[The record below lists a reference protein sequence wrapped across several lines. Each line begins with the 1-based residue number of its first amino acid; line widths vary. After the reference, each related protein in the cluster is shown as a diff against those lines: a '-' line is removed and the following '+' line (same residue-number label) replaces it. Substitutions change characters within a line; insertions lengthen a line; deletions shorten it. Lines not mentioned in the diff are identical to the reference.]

1 MNTTVNEIYALISI
15 VLIVIILLFGFGLW
29 FTIKAANTIFNTLN
43 NKINT
48 LENITFERLMLIEEQ
63 NKKINEMDETILSLI
78 EQNKL
83 FDKIHYNIVYDINN
97 IEKTITNMLDDTSTQ
112 IKKLKNKIV
121 SSNKQI
127 KNTHANYIFEE
138 QIKIDELKTQ
148 IIELSTN
155 IQETNDKITN
165 VENTMVTNE
174 ELDDAFNT
182 LTRYLAELHIT
193 RDCITAKLLLRN
205 DENIYKSTSII
216 LKPINCW
223 VYLIRYNKQ
232 FYKKELRN
240 TQLEAPVYNVEYL
253 LTHGANDYKSFR
265 ICNGNCWGYEPNH
278 GREIRNLEELNT
290 KIGGIKDNYHINI
303 GVMEG
308 KVIKFGTVLDRVI

>member
-1 MNTTVNEIYALISI
+1 MNTTINEIYALISI
-15 VLIVIILLFGFGLW
+15 LLIVIILLFGLSLW
-29 FTIKAANTIFNTLN
+29 LASKAANTIFTTLN

-97 IEKTITNMLDDTSTQ
+97 IEKTITTLLDDTSTQ
-112 IKKLKNKIV
+112 IKKLKNKVV

-127 KNTHANYIFEE
+127 KNTHANYILEE
-138 QIKIDELKTQ
+138 QTKIDELKNQ

-155 IQETNDKITN
+155 LSLTNDKITN

-182 LTRYLAELHIT
+182 LTRFIT
-193 RDCITAKLLLRN
+193 ETPDICRHGIPVRMARFGCYDGTQNPKVSFMERDL
-205 DENIYKSTSII
+205 S
-216 LKPINCW
+216 
-223 VYLIRYNKQ
+223 VYLIRYNKE
-232 FYKKELRN
+232 FYKKELTNARFN
-240 TQLEAPVYNVEYL
+240 ARIYKVEY
-253 LTHGANDYKSFR
+253 HV
-265 ICNGNCWGYEPNH
+265 
-278 GREIRNLEELNT
+278 NLEQPGDYRSFNNLCAST
-290 KIGGIKDNYHINI
+290 GGPNINI

-308 KVIKFGTVLDRVI
+308 KVIKFGTVLDHEINLDRGF

>member
-1 MNTTVNEIYALISI
+1 MNATLNEIYALISI
-15 VLIVIILLFGFGLW
+15 LLIVIILLFGLGLW
-29 FTIKAANTIFNTLN
+29 LASKAANTIFTTLN

-48 LENITFERLMLIEEQ
+48 LENITFERLTLIEEQ
-63 NKKINEMDETILSLI
+63 TKKINEMDETILSLI

-97 IEKTITNMLDDTSTQ
+97 IEKTITTLLDDTSNQ

-127 KNTHANYIFEE
+127 KNTHVTSILEE
-138 QIKIDELKTQ
+138 QTKIDELKNQ

-155 IQETNDKITN
+155 ISLTNDKITN

-174 ELDDAFNT
+174 ELDDTFNT
-182 LTRYLAELHIT
+182 LTRYLAQHNSAIT
-193 RDCITAKLLLRN
+193 REFLTVSKATFGCYDNTHIPKLQLR
-205 DENIYKSTSII
+205 THT
-216 LKPINCW
+216 LHA
-223 VYLIRYNKQ
+223 YLIRYNKE
-232 FYKKELRN
+232 FYKKDFKCSPRDDTL
-240 TQLEAPVYNVEYL
+240 VYKVEYHEDGRFIIG
-253 LTHGANDYKSFR
+253 TNENNSGTST
-265 ICNGNCWGYEPNH
+265 GEPN
-278 GREIRNLEELNT
+278 
-290 KIGGIKDNYHINI
+290 INI

>member
-1 MNTTVNEIYALISI
+1 MNATLNEIYALISI
-15 VLIVIILLFGFGLW
+15 LLIVIILLFGLGLW
-29 FTIKAANTIFNTLN
+29 LASKAANTIFTTLN

-48 LENITFERLMLIEEQ
+48 LENITFERLTLIEEQ
-63 NKKINEMDETILSLI
+63 TKKINEMDETILSLI

-97 IEKTITNMLDDTSTQ
+97 IEKNIKTLLDDTSNQ

-127 KNTHANYIFEE
+127 KNTHATSILEE
-138 QIKIDELKTQ
+138 QTKIDELKNQ

-155 IQETNDKITN
+155 ISLTGDKITN

-174 ELDDAFNT
+174 ELDDTFNT
-182 LTRYLAELHIT
+182 LTRYLAEMIVT
-193 RDCITAKLLLRN
+193 KDCITTKLLVTN
-205 DENIYKSTSII
+205 GYKRDGTMSTI
-216 LKPINCW
+216 LKPVSCW

-240 TQLEAPVYNVEYL
+240 TQLNAAVYNVEYI
-253 LTHGANDYKSFR
+253 THNVVDFESFR
-265 ICNGNCWGYEPNH
+265 IGRAGGHGPHH
-278 GREIRNLEELNT
+278 GREINCDLNANV
-290 KIGGIKDNYHINI
+290 GGIHENYHINI

-308 KVIKFGTVLDRVI
+308 KVLKFGTVLDRVI

>member
-1 MNTTVNEIYALISI
+1 MNTTLNEIYALISI
-15 VLIVIILLFGFGLW
+15 LLIVIILLFGFGLW
-29 FTIKAANTIFNTLN
+29 LASKAANTIFTTLN

-48 LENITFERLMLIEEQ
+48 LENITFERLTLIEEQ
-63 NKKINEMDETILSLI
+63 TKKINEMDETILSLI

-97 IEKTITNMLDDTSTQ
+97 IEKTIKTLLDDTSTQ

-127 KNTHANYIFEE
+127 KNTHVTSILEE
-138 QIKIDELKTQ
+138 QIKIDELKNQ

-155 IQETNDKITN
+155 ISLTNDKITN

-174 ELDDAFNT
+174 ELDDTFNT
-182 LTRYLAELHIT
+182 LTRYLAEKGPLREFLTVSKATFGCYDNTHIP
-193 RDCITAKLLLRN
+193 KLQLRTCTL
-205 DENIYKSTSII
+205 SA
-216 LKPINCW
+216 
-223 VYLIRYNKQ
+223 YLIRYNKE
-232 FYKKELRN
+232 FYKKDFNCSPRDN
-240 TQLEAPVYNVEYL
+240 TLVYKVEYRED
-253 LTHGANDYKSFR
+253 GSF
-265 ICNGNCWGYEPNH
+265 IIGINEGSYYSCTSTGEPN
-278 GREIRNLEELNT
+278 
-290 KIGGIKDNYHINI
+290 INI

>member
-1 MNTTVNEIYALISI
+1 MNTTLNEIYALISI
-15 VLIVIILLFGFGLW
+15 LLIVIILLFGLGLW
-29 FTIKAANTIFNTLN
+29 LASKAANTIFTTLN

-48 LENITFERLMLIEEQ
+48 LENITFERLTLIEEQ
-63 NKKINEMDETILSLI
+63 TKKINEMDETILSLI

-97 IEKTITNMLDDTSTQ
+97 IEKTITTLLDDTSTQ

-127 KNTHANYIFEE
+127 KNTHATSILEE
-138 QIKIDELKTQ
+138 QTKIDELKNQ

-155 IQETNDKITN
+155 ISLTNDKITN

-174 ELDDAFNT
+174 ELDDTFNT
-182 LTRYLAELHIT
+182 LTRYLAEKGPLCERHTVSKADFGCWDGTNIP
-193 RDCITAKLLLRN
+193 RLQLRT
-205 DENIYKSTSII
+205 YT
-216 LKPINCW
+216 LQA
-223 VYLIRYNKQ
+223 YLIRYNKE
-232 FYKKELRN
+232 FYKKDFKCSPRDNAL
-240 TQLEAPVYNVEYL
+240 VYKVEYNPDGRFIGI
-253 LTHGANDYKSFR
+253 HGSDTGTST
-265 ICNGNCWGYEPNH
+265 GEPN
-278 GREIRNLEELNT
+278 
-290 KIGGIKDNYHINI
+290 INI